1 MTLQELKNRS
11 NKKRKRIGR
20 GNASGHGT
28 YSCKGMNGQ
37 TARSGGK
44 RRPGF
49 EGGQTPYIKRMPKL
63 KGFKNPNRVEFQVIN
78 VGQLN
83 VFNDNDTVTLE
94 KLLEKNLVSKKNR
107 PVKLLAGK
115 GDLEKSLKIVVDKA
129 SAKAIDAV
137 KAKKGSVE
145 TKAAETKAVETK
157 AKTTETKAAETKA
170 AETKATETKEKT
182 D

>member
-1 MTLQELKNRS
+1 MSLQELKNKT

-28 YSCKGMNGQ
+28 YSCRGMNGQ

-49 EGGQTPYIKRMPKL
+49 EGGQTPYIKRIPKL
-63 KGFKNPNRVEFQVIN
+63 KGFKNPNRVEFQVVN
-78 VGQLN
+78 LGQLN
-83 VFNDNDTVTLE
+83 VFNDNDTVNLE
-94 KLLEKNLVSKKNR
+94 ALLEKNLVSKKNR

-129 SAKAIDAV
+129 SGKAIEAV

-145 TKAAETKAVETK
+145 IKI
-157 AKTTETKAAETKA
+157 KTTEKAQAEAEAKTEKA
-170 AETKATETKEKT
+170 QAEQTEEKT
-182 D
+182 N

>member
-1 MTLQELKNRS
+1 MTLTELKNKT

-28 YSCKGMNGQ
+28 YSCRGMNGQ

-63 KGFKNPNRVEFQVIN
+63 KGFKNHNRVEFQVIN
-78 VGQLN
+78 LGQLN
-83 VFNDNDTVTLE
+83 IFNDNDTVDKA
-94 KLLEKNLVSKKNR
+94 KLLEKNLLSKKNR

-115 GDLEKSLKIVVDKA
+115 GDLEKSLKIIVDKA
-129 SAKAIDAV
+129 SAKAIEAV
-137 KAKKGSVE
+137 KAKKGSIE
-145 TKAAETKAVETK
+145 LSMKA
-157 AKTTETKAAETKA
+157 TETA
-170 AETKATETKEKT
+170 ETKEKT
-182 D
+182 KTTKAEETTEKTD

>member
-1 MTLQELKNRS
+1 MSLQELKNKT

-28 YSCKGMNGQ
+28 YSCRGMNGQ
-37 TARSGGK
+37 TSRSGGK

-49 EGGQTPYIKRMPKL
+49 EGGQTPYIRRIPKL
-63 KGFKNPNRVEFQVIN
+63 KGFKNPNRVEFQVVN
-78 VGQLN
+78 LGQLN
-83 VFNDNDTVTLE
+83 VFNDNDTVNLE
-94 KLLEKNLVSKKNR
+94 ALLEKKLVSKKNR

-115 GDLEKSLKIVVDKA
+115 GDLEKSLKIVIDKA
-129 SAKAIDAV
+129 SGKAIEAV

-145 TKAAETKAVETK
+145 TKMKTTEKVEKKVEKAETKTEK
-157 AKTTETKAAETKA
+157 AEEKTEKAE
-170 AETKATETKEKT
+170 EKT